1 MLTRLSIYNNKSIS
15 MPYFSVADS
24 NKLVVTNFKVMF
36 SSFKKT
42 PNFNK
47 IKRYK
52 AKLIINY
59 SDPQVYFTVRD
70 PYQKAISFY
79 KDKFQKIPQNADLS
93 QPFKWERP
101 QRVFF
106 PMMDLSV
113 KNNSN
118 QEIQQALLNTSFDD
132 FVSLL
137 ASCYQLDEHIHPQHW
152 ILNNPNY
159 FMLKDLGIKPQR
171 LSIYKMDR
179 PEEMEAFAGATG
191 FDFAQRANSTG
202 KIKTPQT
209 ISSQSLD
216 SLNQIYQRDFAA
228 FGYEMRQS

>member
-1 MLTRLSIYNNKSIS
+1 
-15 MPYFSVADS
+15 MPYFSVSDS
-24 NKLVVTNFKVMF
+24 NKLVVTNYKVMF

-47 IKRYK
+47 IKRYR

-93 QPFKWERP
+93 QPFKWEKP

-106 PMMDLSV
+106 PLMGLCV

-118 QEIQQALLNTSFDD
+118 LEIQQALLNTSFDD
-132 FVSLL
+132 YVALL
-137 ASCYQLDEHIHPQHW
+137 ANCYQLDEHIHPQHW
-152 ILNNPNY
+152 ILNNPQY
-159 FMLKDLGIKPQR
+159 WVLKDLGIKPER

-179 PEEMEAFAGATG
+179 AEEMEAFANATG

-202 KIKTPQT
+202 KIKAPQT
-209 ISSQSLD
+209 ISRQSLA
-216 SLNQIYQRDFAA
+216 SLNSIYQQDFVS
-228 FGYEMRQS
+228 FGYDMRQA

>member
-1 MLTRLSIYNNKSIS
+1 
-15 MPYFSVADS
+15 MPYFSVSDS
-24 NKLVVTNFKVMF
+24 NKLVVTNYKVMF

-59 SDPQVYFTVRD
+59 SDPLVYFTVRD

-93 QPFKWERP
+93 QPFKWEKP

-106 PMMDLSV
+106 PLMGLCV

-118 QEIQQALLNTSFDD
+118 LEIQQALLNTSFDD
-132 FVSLL
+132 YVGCWLTVTN
-137 ASCYQLDEHIHPQHW
+137 W
-152 ILNNPNY
+152 T
-159 FMLKDLGIKPQR
+159 
-171 LSIYKMDR
+171 SIFT
-179 PEEMEAFAGATG
+179 PSTG
-191 FDFAQRANSTG
+191 FSTIPIILCSRIWALNKSG
-202 KIKTPQT
+202 YRSIKWTGPRRWRPLLMQLVLTLLSVPTVRVKSRRHKI
-209 ISSQSLD
+209 S
-216 SLNQIYQRDFAA
+216 AA
-228 FGYEMRQS
+228 RR